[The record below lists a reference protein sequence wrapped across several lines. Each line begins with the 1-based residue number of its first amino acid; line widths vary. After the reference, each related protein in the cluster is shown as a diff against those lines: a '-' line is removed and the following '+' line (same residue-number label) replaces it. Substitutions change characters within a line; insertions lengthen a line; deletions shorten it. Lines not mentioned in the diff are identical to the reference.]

1 MNKTHHIA
9 APFDPRHITI
19 HIDSS
24 CQAVYVQFSENEV
37 AKTVDCS
44 RDGEIVTVDLDDSGM
59 AVGVEA
65 IGLESL
71 SINRIFRT
79 LEPHLKGL
87 ERSQL
92 DDAEIAMPGV
102 AV

>member
-1 MNKTHHIA
+1 MSNTHHIS
-9 APFDPRHITI
+9 APFDPSHITL

-24 CQAVYVQFSENEV
+24 CQAVYVQFSDKEV
-37 AKTVDCS
+37 ARTLDCS
-44 RDGEIVTVDLDDSGM
+44 RPGEVVTVDLDHSGM

-71 SINRIFRT
+71 SINRIFQT
-79 LEPHLKGL
+79 LEPHLQGL

-92 DDAEIAMPGV
+92 DAAVIDMPAV